1 MTDRTART
9 AQMDT
14 VLTRLATVAG
24 RPWDAAAPESR
35 EQWWRSTS
43 QSQADPPPDPDTSR
57 APRTDPPS
65 PPGNPRPR
73 STNSTDSGSPTTA
86 KADQPDPA
94 SSPDPGFPSAP
105 RAAEPAQEEPFVVD
119 PQTRPD
125 RERMPRWWHD
135 HPAAALLR
143 RVTPPRRTP
152 IALVVGALAL
162 LAVVTYCTLSTNPT
176 PEPAPDLAAAT
187 VDHPPR
193 LSSTAPPQVVIDV
206 VGKVNAP
213 GVRTLPNGSRVR
225 DALTAAGGPTPDAD
239 LTTLN
244 LARPLVDGE
253 QVRVGLPAAVPAAA
267 DPQNPPTTAPVDLN
281 TATVQQLD
289 SLPGVGTVT
298 AQRILDWRTRHGRYS
313 DVAQLQE
320 VDGIGPTRFAKL
332 RELVTAR

>member
-24 RPWDAAAPESR
+24 RPWDVPAPESR
-35 EQWWRSTS
+35 GQRWRSTS
-43 QSQADPPPDPDTSR
+43 RSHADPPPGAGT
-57 APRTDPPS
+57 PRTPPGIDPPPTPDD
-65 PPGNPRPR
+65 PPRR
-73 STNSTDSGSPTTA
+73 TTDNGSPTTA
-86 KADQPDPA
+86 EADQPDPA
-94 SSPDPGFPSAP
+94 SPPDP
-105 RAAEPAQEEPFVVD
+105 RAADPAQEEPFVVD
-119 PQTRPD
+119 SQTRPD
-125 RERMPRWWHD
+125 RERTPRWWHD
-135 HPAAALLR
+135 HPAAGLLR

-162 LAVVTYCTLSTNPT
+162 LAVVTYCALSTNPT

-187 VDHPPR
+187 VDHPRP
-193 LSSTAPPQVVIDV
+193 SSTAPSQVVIDV

-213 GVRTLPNGSRVR
+213 GVRTLPSGSRVR

-239 LTTLN
+239 LSTLN

-253 QVRVGLPAAVPAAA
+253 QVRVGLPAAIPSAA

-313 DVAQLQE
+313 DVTQLQE
-320 VDGIGPTRFAKL
+320 VDGIGPSRFAKL